1 MTSQSPFN
9 YDKKPKSKDSDKT
22 NKHPASNET
31 PSTNRKSTTQQ
42 QKQFTNNDEMIDKY
56 DSTLPWA
63 SKDLKNGKNF
73 YENYAK
79 ENDRRKKEG
88 ILNRIIYFKINKI

>member
-9 YDKKPKSKDSDKT
+9 YDKKQKSKETDKQT
-22 NKHPASNET
+22 TKQQQSSPET
-31 PSTNRKSTTQQ
+31 PSVNKKSSPTH
-42 QKQFTNNDEMIDKY
+42 KPASINEEMIEKY
-56 DSTLPWA
+56 DSSLPWV
-63 SKDLKNGKNF
+63 SKDIKNGKNF

-88 ILNRIIYFKINKI
+88 I

>member
-1 MTSQSPFN
+1 
-9 YDKKPKSKDSDKT
+9 
-22 NKHPASNET
+22 
-31 PSTNRKSTTQQ
+31 
-42 QKQFTNNDEMIDKY
+42 MIDKY